1 MLSMVLGVVSV
12 AGDSTSTLPLNVL
25 PVTTTISYDYDYV
38 TGVLTPGTLVAT
50 DIAFGNT
57 LSTTTAD
64 PSPHSN
70 GGGTFFGT
78 ARPIH
83 FQDDEVVYTASVCSP
98 YPSCSSSLTFGG
110 FVITHHFNGP
120 LSSLTTLASQ
130 YYIPAPSD
138 CSAGSPRFSLTTSE
152 GTNHNIF
159 VYFGPPPSFTGC
171 AADTW
176 ANPDSGENFAT
187 NVAGPRWD
195 LSQLTTFNPVACP
208 PSYTVYSVALSC
220 AAALGLTIN
229 AIFVVIDSGW
239 NGPATSGTGT
249 QIVYF
254 RSLQVNSETR
264 FP

>member
-1 MLSMVLGVVSV
+1 MYRARLISLIRGFLATILPKHSIVKISGGIVVLSMVLGVVSV

-50 DIAFGNT
+50 DIALGNT
-57 LSTTTAD
+57 LSTITAD

-110 FVITHHFNGP
+110 FVITPHFNGP

-138 CSAGSPRFSLTTSE
+138 CS
-152 GTNHNIF
+152 
-159 VYFGPPPSFTGC
+159 
-171 AADTW
+171 
-176 ANPDSGENFAT
+176 
-187 NVAGPRWD
+187 
-195 LSQLTTFNPVACP
+195 
-208 PSYTVYSVALSC
+208 
-220 AAALGLTIN
+220 
-229 AIFVVIDSGW
+229 
-239 NGPATSGTGT
+239 
-249 QIVYF
+249 
-254 RSLQVNSETR
+254 
-264 FP
+264 